1 MTRGYKS
8 ILNCRFCLKNSIQ
21 SPILTKM
28 TQQIGELLPALETP
42 GSLVAASNPCEVLT
56 EAEKQTAIDWAIQ
69 QEKTAYA
76 RSMAEK
82 GELPAKIIAKVAEMD
97 WLAKI
102 DVAEVV
108 RSANQRK
115 QWALDDIAF
124 KKRQKEREQQKNT
137 ELAKLWNATRFWAEI
152 KAYFLNEC
160 GHFVYDKQTNAAYI
174 QALCYFL
181 AADPRFETELGFSF
195 QKGLLVM
202 GTSGLGKTKT
212 IEAVKNNPLCPIAI
226 YSLIEIT
233 ERVRLNGFCEI
244 NTDRITLLDDMGSE
258 TPSVKHY
265 GTDVCWFKDFIESY
279 YLNKRPFN
287 RLIITTN
294 IGGDEI
300 QERYGYRVRS
310 RMREMFNNITIKG
323 DDLRA

>member
-1 MTRGYKS
+1 
-8 ILNCRFCLKNSIQ
+8 
-21 SPILTKM
+21 M

-56 EAEKQTAIDWAIQ
+56 DEEKQAAINHAVMQ
-69 QEKTAYA
+69 LKKSYG
-76 RSMAEK
+76 RKM
-82 GELPAKIIAKVAEMD
+82 ELLGQFPTEQD

-102 DVAEVV
+102 DIAEVL
-108 RSANQRK
+108 RSANERK
-115 QWALDDIAF
+115 KWALEDKAY
-124 KKRQKEREQQKNT
+124 RQREREREQKKAE
-137 ELAKLWNATRFWAEI
+137 ELRRSWTAGRFWAEI

-181 AADPRFETELGFSF
+181 AADARFETELGFSF

-212 IEAVKNNPLCPIAI
+212 IEAVKNNPLCPIVI

-265 GTDVCWFKDFIESY
+265 GTDVCWFKDFIEGY

-323 DDLRA
+323 DDLRG